1 LIFNARKIDFREM
14 VQWRKDRVSTPTTL
28 MAQLSRATA
37 PILVLCEHDR
47 MHLKSHRPTD
57 GVYPA
62 TDDYAHAMEVRG
74 AERLLFVAGTMGL
87 HQDGTPGATLAD
99 QLDLIWSN
107 IRAILAS
114 ADMTVDNIVR
124 VTSYLTDASYAEAN
138 AAARVAAL
146 GGRVVSTTAIVVHT
160 LVNAWLVEIEVIAAA

>member
-1 LIFNARKIDFREM
+1 MQM
-14 VQWRKDRVSTPTTL
+14 VPRSP
-28 MAQLSRATA
+28 A
-37 PILVLCEHDR
+37 E
-47 MHLKSHRPTD
+47 

-62 TDDYAHAMEVRG
+62 TTDYAHAMEVRG

-87 HQDGTPGATLAD
+87 DAHGAPGKSLVE

-107 IRAILAS
+107 LRAILAS

-124 VTSYLTDASYAEAN
+124 LTSYLRDASYAEAN

-146 GGRVVSTTAIVVHT
+146 GGRVVPTTAIVAQT
-160 LVNAWLVEIEVIAAA
+160 LVSDWLVEIEVIAAA